1 MSMLRWGRRRGRGR
15 PTSGRSTSEG
25 TTPIR
30 SGASWGT
37 WGRDRTRRSAVLLL
51 ALLAACASPKI
62 PVPKTLPPMPVRGV
76 APWEIP
82 QAAYGSQRLYRV
94 SYSGP
99 EGEGSFR
106 VTLRLVSPIRYQVQ
120 AVDPLGRALWSL
132 DVVNDSG
139 LSLNHRNHT
148 FCKFDGRFDIT
159 GASLGPFP
167 LLSLPS
173 LLLDRVPAEPAAGSP
188 PAQPRGRAFD
198 FHDEAGRHW
207 YGNLGEQG
215 LVTSW
220 TLAEGSTPKVWWMRR
235 DDGSIL
241 SDRDRG
247 VQVRWREVLR
257 EDLNKEPA
265 VLTTP
270 ATYRETPC
278 G

>member
-1 MSMLRWGRRRGRGR
+1 LARHR
-15 PTSGRSTSEG
+15 
-25 TTPIR
+25 TPSVVLLGLTLLAAGCR
-30 SGASWGT
+30 SGA
-37 WGRDRTRRSAVLLL
+37 
-51 ALLAACASPKI
+51 PP
-62 PVPKTLPPMPVRGV
+62 PVVSKPLPVSTL

-82 QAAYGSQRLYRV
+82 QAAYGSQRLYRA

-106 VTLRLVSPIRYQVQ
+106 VTLRLVSPIRYQVA

-148 FCKFDGRFDIT
+148 FCRFDGNFDIT
-159 GASLGPFP
+159 GVSLGPFP

-188 PAQPRGRAFD
+188 TAQPRGRAFD
-198 FHDEAGRHW
+198 FKDEAGRHW
-207 YGNLGEQG
+207 YGTLGDRG

-220 TLAEGSTPKVWWMRR
+220 TLAEGSTPKVWWTRR

-241 SDRDRG
+241 SDRDRN
-247 VQVRWREVLR
+247 VQVRWHEVLH

-265 VLTTP
+265 ALAVP
-270 ATYRETPC
+270 SGYQETPC
-278 G
+278 GDPDLSDAPTEAPPPEE